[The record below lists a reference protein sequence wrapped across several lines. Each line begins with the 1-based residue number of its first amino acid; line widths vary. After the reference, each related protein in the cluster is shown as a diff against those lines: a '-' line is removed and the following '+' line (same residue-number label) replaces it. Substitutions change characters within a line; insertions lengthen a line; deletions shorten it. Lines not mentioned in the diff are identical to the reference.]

1 MHPTLERINERVE
14 NYRQRRSNAQTTL
27 GELRYPQQDY
37 DEMIEYYERN
47 IAPIIGKIG
56 EMGLDLES
64 FWVSFDRKF
73 PAI

>member
-14 NYRQRRSNAQTTL
+14 HYRRRWRNAQTKVGDL
-27 GELRYPQQDY
+27 QLSGESDKA
-37 DEMIEYYERN
+37 IECYERD

-64 FWVSFDRKF
+64 FWASFDRKF
-73 PAI
+73 PAL